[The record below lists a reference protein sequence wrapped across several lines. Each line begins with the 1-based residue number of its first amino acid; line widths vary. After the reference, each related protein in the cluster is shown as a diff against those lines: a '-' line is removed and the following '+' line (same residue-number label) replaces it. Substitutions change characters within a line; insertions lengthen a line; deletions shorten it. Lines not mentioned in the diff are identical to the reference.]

1 MYLINDYVNVDDRD
15 YLDHK
20 NDNLFLGRGR
30 AEQWQDPS
38 LWLQQPMRPGDHN
51 SSWLGQTR

>member
-38 LWLQQPMRPGDHN
+38 L
-51 SSWLGQTR
+51 